1 MHILACTR
9 RLTCRSVH
17 SCLIS
22 CGLFYTGHEN
32 RSSYF
37 AYVILREGPCLTSKS
52 SSNGFVFAGH
62 MSISFN
68 LFLSRVESTITSS
81 FLDFTYLSTSDWDFA
96 RAKLEN
102 VNSFHHSSCSVLSA
116 LSFRSTYL
124 VWLNVSHENSYGYYA
139 SDPFHFLCPT
149 DQSTFPR
156 SSLSGVHAP
165 FYVSLS
171 SSFTRPSV
179 AQWVFRIPIQIV
191 ICSLTPN
198 TDNVAQ
204 SAI

>member
-68 LFLSRVESTITSS
+68 LFLSRVESTITYFF
-81 FLDFTYLSTSDWDFA
+81 FLRLYLSVDF
-96 RAKLEN
+96 RLG
-102 VNSFHHSSCSVLSA
+102 
-116 LSFRSTYL
+116 FRSSQTR
-124 VWLNVSHENSYGYYA
+124 ECQ
-139 SDPFHFLCPT
+139 FI
-149 DQSTFPR
+149 
-156 SSLSGVHAP
+156 SSLVVLC
-165 FYVSLS
+165 FVRLIVSLHI
-171 SSFTRPSV
+171 FG
-179 AQWVFRIPIQIV
+179 
-191 ICSLTPN
+191 LT
-198 TDNVAQ
+198 
-204 SAI
+204 